1 MKFRLLLGSC
11 LLVNALT
18 LQANERWF
26 EVEMIIF
33 ERTGDSALKEHFPT
47 QVTPIRLGRHI
58 DLLTDQFYIPLPVDP
73 ECQTSDAVDATGL
86 AIPGEAEPA
95 AECMPQ
101 PTEQTTLASDNT
113 DALLAAVL
121 EQATPHQYWPE
132 QLPVRI
138 FGEGLHQPV
147 PYLADENAFQ
157 LNEVVNRLRRQRQH
171 QILLHTVWRQAPVT
185 ERRAIPSRWFAGK
198 NFSQQFDY
206 WGQPLPS
213 EVDSNLAFA
222 TEEQQEADLLAQI
235 ASRRQQLAA
244 GVALTQP
251 ESSTDEQRRLEQ
263 SAANLP
269 SQVWQLDGLFRL
281 HLDRYLFVNTDF
293 NLRRPQANSL
303 QSINVKQSRR
313 LISGEIH
320 YLDHPKLGIILQI
333 RRFDPATARSDASII
348 E

>member
-1 MKFRLLLGSC
+1 MKFRLLLGGC

-33 ERTGDSALKEHFPT
+33 ERTGDSTLKEHFPT

-58 DLLTDQFYIPLPVDP
+58 DLLTEKFYIPLPVDP
-73 ECQTSDAVDATGL
+73 DCQTPDAVDAAG
-86 AIPGEAEPA
+86 IPITGEAEPA
-95 AECMPQ
+95 ADCMPQ
-101 PTEQTTLASDNT
+101 PIEQTPLAGDST
-113 DALLAAVL
+113 DALLAGVL
-121 EQATPHQYWPE
+121 EPAPHQYWPE
-132 QLPVRI
+132 QLPEKI
-138 FGEGLHQPV
+138 FGEGLHQPE

-157 LNEVVNRLRRQRQH
+157 LNEVVNRLKRQRQY
-171 QILLHTVWRQAPVT
+171 QILLHTVWRQVPVT

-213 EVDSNLAFA
+213 KVDSNPAFA
-222 TEEQQEADLLAQI
+222 AKEQQEADLLAQI
-235 ASRRQQLAA
+235 ASRRQQLEA
-244 GVALTQP
+244 GVPLTQQ
-251 ESSTDEQRRLEQ
+251 ESSADEQRRLEK
-263 SAANLP
+263 STANLP

-293 NLRRPQANSL
+293 NLRRPQTNNL

-333 RRFDPATARSDASII
+333 RRFDPATARSDASIT